1 MNDASQW
8 THKEALSSSK
18 DKRGK
23 MANFNLNV
31 QDINCMAT
39 QTNYNLKLKKGGKP
53 AEKFNTD
60 TEPAVSMYD
69 GPLTGSTA

>member
-1 MNDASQW
+1 MEN
-8 THKEALSSSK
+8 L
-18 DKRGK
+18 
-23 MANFNLNV
+23 NLNV

-53 AEKFNTD
+53 SEKFNTD
-60 TEPAVSMYD
+60 TEPAVSMDD